1 MKHNL
6 STVVVFSFLL
16 IIVFLTQQ
24 LQHQAFSENSL
35 WSIGKNMP
43 TPRTEIAATII
54 SDYIDVLRDLE
65 KLQKY

>member
-6 STVVVFSFLL
+6 STVVVFSYLL

-24 LQHQAFSENSL
+24 PQHQSFSESL

-54 SDYIDVLRDLE
+54 FDYIYVIGGLE
-65 KLQKY
+65 KLLKY